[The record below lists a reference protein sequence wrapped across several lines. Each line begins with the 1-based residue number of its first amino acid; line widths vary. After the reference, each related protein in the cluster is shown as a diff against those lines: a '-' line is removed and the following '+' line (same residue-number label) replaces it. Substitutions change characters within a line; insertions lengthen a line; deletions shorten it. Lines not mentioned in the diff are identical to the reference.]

1 MKIFFV
7 IFFISILLIWLSNL
21 LSRVRAEYSTA
32 IKNKNTLIEEATC
45 IKNALDKKG
54 MESLSEFEIECYNTA
69 LSRLKTLNSYKKN
82 HAPDNYPFLKDWPDE
97 YQCITKANQS
107 TC

>member
-21 LSRVRAEYSTA
+21 LSRVKEEHSIA
-32 IKNKNTLIEEATC
+32 IKNKNTLIEEATSV
-45 IKNALDKKG
+45 KNALDKKG
-54 MESLSEFEIECYNTA
+54 LESLSELEIECYNTA

-82 HAPDNYPFLKDWPDE
+82 HAPDNYPFLKNWPDE
-97 YQCITKANQS
+97 CKCIIKANHS

>member
-32 IKNKNTLIEEATC
+32 IKNKNTLIEEATS
-45 IKNALDKKG
+45 IKNALDTKG